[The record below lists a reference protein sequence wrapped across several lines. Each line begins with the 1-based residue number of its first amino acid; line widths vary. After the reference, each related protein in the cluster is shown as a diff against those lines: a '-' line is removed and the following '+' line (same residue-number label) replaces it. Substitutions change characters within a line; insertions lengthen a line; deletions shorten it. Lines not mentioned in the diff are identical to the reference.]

1 MWQSKNRLT
10 DSNLY
15 VNIITYIN
23 ILKWGGIIVNYYLF
37 YSEYMDDT
45 YGQPEVCICADS
57 KEEAEDTA
65 QEMFGYVKYKKE
77 ITRAYAIKNALV
89 VFWDIIT
96 IFHK

>member
-1 MWQSKNRLT
+1 M
-10 DSNLY
+10 
-15 VNIITYIN
+15 
-23 ILKWGGIIVNYYLF
+23 GEIIVNYYLF

-45 YGQPEVCICADS
+45 YGQPEVCICADA

-89 VFWDIIT
+89 VF
-96 IFHK
+96 